1 MLRAVMVVL
10 LAAAVTAA
18 VAQEGDREFARMQ
31 VLGEEGV
38 IGDLP
43 LEHTSVEIRVSG
55 NLQRATVRQ
64 VYGNPMDEPIEAVYV
79 FPLPQ
84 SGAVDRMDM
93 WIGDR
98 LVHGEIHQRDL
109 ARQIYEEALE
119 SGQTASLLE
128 QERPNIFTQS
138 VGNILPGD
146 SITVEISYVAPVE
159 YDEGEYEL
167 VFPMVV
173 GPRFIPGAPTEGSDR
188 GWADPTDEVP
198 DADRITPPVVPEGT
212 RAGYD
217 IELSVK
223 VDPGVN
229 VQDIESLNHEVKR
242 FRLAGVAYVELA
254 QADEIPNRDFVL
266 RYRTAG
272 ESIQTGVLAHSGD
285 LGGHFMMV
293 LQPDADVPVE
303 EITPK
308 EMFFVVDCS
317 GSMSGQPMEVAKE
330 TVRQFVSG
338 MNPDDSFQIIRFSET
353 ASGMAPHPL
362 ENTEENVERGIRYIN
377 ALAGGGGTMMI
388 EGIRAA
394 VGYPEDPERM
404 RFVIFLTDG
413 FIGNEAQI
421 MGELQETMGDRTR
434 LFSVGV
440 GSSPNRYLIEGLAE
454 EGRGHA
460 YYVGLRED
468 PDEAVSSIYR
478 KINDPYLVGIDI
490 DWNGLD
496 VMDVYPERIPD
507 LYAGQ
512 PLVVVG
518 RYGDAGS
525 AEVTVSGTIA
535 GEGWSQTM
543 NVDLPAEEEDH
554 DVIQNLWARKRI
566 HELNRSM
573 YNAGGDRRDQLV
585 QEITDTALDYQIM
598 SQYTAFVAVSEEVR
612 VDAEGRPVTVEVP
625 VNMPEGVSY
634 QGVFGTGGEGAGLTG
649 AVRMSRAPSAAPAGG
664 GAVSQTVSADAVAM
678 EEAEYYDGSGYSYE
692 PPEAT
697 LESVSAGLI
706 AASPTLGLLPSE
718 MRGAVRQ
725 LLDGL
730 EEAYYDH
737 LADHSEPGE
746 YPAGRIVFELVFADD
761 GTVERASVVTGLDA
775 PELEEALLAVMEGLT
790 IPAPPEGG
798 GAVQVHVDLQPY

>member
-1 MLRAVMVVL
+1 MVMV
-10 LAAAVTAA
+10 LAAALMTALGE
-18 VAQEGDREFARMQ
+18 EGDGEFARMQ
-31 VLGEEGV
+31 VMGEEGV

-43 LEHTSVEIRVSG
+43 LEHTSVEITVSG

-64 VYGNPMDEPIEAVYV
+64 IYGNPMDEPIEAVYV

-98 LVHGEIHQRDL
+98 LVHGEIHQREL
-109 ARQIYEEALE
+109 ARQIYEDALE

-159 YDEGEYEL
+159 YDEGVYEL

-173 GPRFIPGAPTEGSDR
+173 GPRFIPGTPTGQSDR

-217 IELSVK
+217 IDLSVK

-229 VQDIESLNHEVKR
+229 VLELESLNHDISK
-242 FRLAGVAYVELA
+242 FRVAGVAYVELA
-254 QADEIPNRDFVL
+254 EAEEIPNRDFVL

-272 ESIQTGVLAHSGD
+272 ESIQTGILAHNGD

-353 ASGMAPHPL
+353 ASGMARHPL
-362 ENTEENVERGIRYIN
+362 ENTEENVERGVRYIN
-377 ALAGGGGTMMI
+377 SLSGGGGTMMI

-413 FIGNEAQI
+413 YIGNEGQI
-421 MGELQETMGDRTR
+421 LGELQQTLGSRTR

-460 YYVGLRED
+460 YFVGLGED
-468 PDEAVSSIYR
+468 PSDAVSSIYR
-478 KINDPYLVGIDI
+478 KINDPYLVGIEM

-496 VMDVYPERIPD
+496 VMDVYPEKIPD

-512 PLVVVG
+512 PLVLVG
-518 RYGDAGS
+518 RYGEAGS
-525 AEVTVSGTIA
+525 GEVTVSGTIA
-535 GEGWSQTM
+535 GEEWSQSM
-543 NVDLPAEEEDH
+543 HVELPAEREAH

-566 HELNRSM
+566 HELNRMM
-573 YNAGGDRRDQLV
+573 YNPSGYSITDTGELV

-598 SQYTAFVAVSEEVR
+598 SRYTAFVAVSEEIR

-625 VNMPEGVSY
+625 VNMPQGVSY
-634 QGVFGTGGEGAGLTG
+634 QGVFGSSGEGAGLTG
-649 AVRMSRAPSAAPAGG
+649 AVRMSRTPSAAPVGSGG
-664 GAVSQTVSADAVAM
+664 YSQSVSADRVAM
-678 EEAEYYDGSGYSYE
+678 EEAEYYDGYGYGYE

-697 LESVSAGLI
+697 LESVSASLV
-706 AASPTLGLLPSE
+706 AATPTLGLLPSE
-718 MRGAVRQ
+718 MRAAVRS
-725 LLDGL
+725 LLDEL
-730 EEAYYDH
+730 EEAYYDY
-737 LADHSEPGE
+737 LASCSEPGE
-746 YPAGRIVFELVFADD
+746 YPAGRVVFELVMTDE
-761 GTVERASVVTGLDA
+761 GTVEQASVVTGLDE
-775 PELEEALLAVMEGLT
+775 PELEEALLAVMERLS
-790 IPAPPEGG
+790 IASPPEGG
-798 GAVQVHVDLQPY
+798 GAVRVHVDLQPY